1 MPESTLTLD
10 NQFAREMEGFYVPWT
25 GAKVPEPRL
34 LRFNRALADELGLPT
49 GFETRADAARLL
61 AGMDSAE
68 GATPLAMVYAGHQFG
83 QFSPQLGDGRAL
95 LIGEVI
101 DRDGRRRDIHLKGS
115 GPTPF
120 SRRGDGKAVLGP
132 VLREYL
138 IGEAM
143 HALGI
148 PTTRALAVVTT
159 GETIYRDA
167 LLPGAVLARV
177 AASHLRVGTFEFFAA
192 RRDHARLKQLA
203 DYALRRHY
211 PHLAA
216 RDDRYLAL
224 LGAVTERQAR
234 LIAQWMLVGFIH
246 GVMNT
251 DNMAISGETI
261 DYGPCAF
268 MDRYH
273 PETVFSS
280 IDHQGRY
287 AYGNQPRIAVWNL
300 ARFAESLLPLISPD
314 DPEQAVGPATEMLD
328 RFGGLY
334 RAEWLAG
341 MRAKLGLA
349 REDEQDRA
357 LAGRLLELMAEHGA
371 DYTSLFRRLA
381 EAVSGDGESVVVA
394 ALGGGMEAHGWL
406 LNWRERLATETI
418 APDEISARMNR
429 VNPLYIPRNHRV
441 EAALDD
447 AYAGNMATF
456 DALLA
461 ALQSPFEARPG
472 KDDFLEALGG
482 PAPATDGPYRTFCG
496 T

>member
-1 MPESTLTLD
+1 MTAPRLD
-10 NQFAREMEGFYVPWT
+10 NEFAREMEGFYVPWT
-25 GAKVPEPRL
+25 GAKVPDARL
-34 LRFNRALADELGLPT
+34 LRFNRPLAEELGLPS
-49 GFETRADAARLL
+49 GFETCEDVARLL
-61 AGMDSAE
+61 VGMESLE
-68 GATPLAMVYAGHQFG
+68 GTNPLAMVYAGHQFG

-101 DRDGRRRDIHLKGS
+101 DRDGCRRDLHLKGS

-167 LLPGAVLARV
+167 LLPGAVLTRV

-192 RRDHARLKQLA
+192 RGDHARLKQLA

-211 PHLAA
+211 PALAT

-224 LGAVTERQAR
+224 LAAVVERQASLVAR
-234 LIAQWMLVGFIH
+234 WMLVGFIH

-251 DNMAISGETI
+251 DNMTISGETI

-268 MDRYH
+268 MDRYD

-280 IDHQGRY
+280 IDHQRRY

-300 ARFAESLLPLISPD
+300 ARFAESLLPLIAPD
-314 DPEQAVGPATEMLD
+314 DPAQAVAPATEVLD
-328 RFGGLY
+328 QFRGQYQRF
-334 RAEWLAG
+334 WLAG

-349 REDEQDRA
+349 REDATDGT
-357 LAGRLLELMAEHGA
+357 LAGDMLALMAQAGT
-371 DYTSLFRRLA
+371 DYTGFFRSLA
-381 EAVSGDGESVVVA
+381 DAVTGDGEAAIA
-394 ALGGGMEAHGWL
+394 ALGGHEEARSWL
-406 LNWRERLATETI
+406 HRWRERIGTEVSPPGEIAT
-418 APDEISARMNR
+418 RMNR

-472 KDDFLEALGG
+472 MEALAG
-482 PAPATDGPYRTFCG
+482 PAPETCGPYRTFCG